1 LEVPNFIT
9 GQTISALTHEIA
21 TPRERTVTSLEF
33 IITRC
38 WDGLAVHVR
47 TVGRFKIDD
56 KRPIT
61 IVSTHTDGE
70 GARDLLYDA
79 FGIAKFVLLLNEPVY

>member
-1 LEVPNFIT
+1 MEVPNFIT
-9 GQTISALTHEIA
+9 GQTISAVTHEIA
-21 TPRERTVTSLEF
+21 IPHKRTVTSLEL

-47 TVGRFKIDD
+47 TVGRFEIDD

-61 IVSTHTDGE
+61 FVSKHADGE

-79 FGIAKFVLLLNEPVY
+79 F